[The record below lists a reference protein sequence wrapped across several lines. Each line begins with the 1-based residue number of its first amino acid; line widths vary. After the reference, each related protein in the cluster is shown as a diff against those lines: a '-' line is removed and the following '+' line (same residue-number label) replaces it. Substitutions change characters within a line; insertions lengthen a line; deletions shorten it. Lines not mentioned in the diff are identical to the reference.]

1 MEGPDTGHP
10 QQGCRGGAWPRVPGP
25 GNHDGRDLGPQLVTG
40 AAQQPLLQRRLLT
53 WQGEAEHPS
62 RSVPAFKEKELP
74 AWQREEGKPT
84 GPRPLPPWRGAQPR
98 PPLGGWRARQGL
110 W

>member
-40 AAQQPLLQRRLLT
+40 AAQQPGVT
-53 WQGEAEHPS
+53 EASPD
-62 RSVPAFKEKELP
+62 VA
-74 AWQREEGKPT
+74 
-84 GPRPLPPWRGAQPR
+84 RG
-98 PPLGGWRARQGL
+98 G
-110 W
+110 